1 MGKTY
6 SKDEVVIAQTA
17 SGGSNG
23 ASAGEREHTIL
34 LSFIV
39 GIIGVVMVIFLIKI
53 CAKYGQSIIK
63 REVRREMVRRI
74 QARLSGRGNRKQ
86 QEDEIGNNGQEI
98 V

>member
-1 MGKTY
+1 MGKSY

-23 ASAGEREHTIL
+23 ASADRREHTIL

-39 GIIGVVMVIFLIKI
+39 GIVGVLTIIFLIKI
-53 CAKYGQSIIK
+53 CAKYGQNIIK

-74 QARLSGRGNRKQ
+74 QARLSGRGNRRQ
-86 QEDEIGNNGQEI
+86 QEGEIRSNEQEM